1 MKIEEVIKRIKFEP
15 SCKFKAKEMLD
26 MKFRKR
32 VIRYRTLL
40 LAVLFF
46 LQVAGCGTVMYPER
60 RGQRSGRIDVGIAV
74 LDGLGL
80 LLFIIPG
87 VIAFAV
93 DFSTGAIYLPS
104 GKSKRAGGMEN
115 RDLAVINTSPND
127 LNIAKLDEIVSAY
140 TGEEVNLE
148 SNTILVYEADDDKNI
163 ERQLKKLAQ

>member
-1 MKIEEVIKRIKFEP
+1 M
-15 SCKFKAKEMLD
+15 S
-26 MKFRKR
+26 
-32 VIRYRTLL
+32 
-40 LAVLFF
+40 
-46 LQVAGCGTVMYPER
+46 
-60 RGQRSGRIDVGIAV
+60 IAV
-74 LDGLGL
+74 PDGLGL

-115 RDLAVINTSPND
+115 RDLAVISTSPND
-127 LNIAKLDEIVSAY
+127 LTIAKLDEIVSAH